1 MKENP
6 FLQWRQRVDV
16 LHVRHPSRHLP
27 RYPIDLFLRQL
38 HQRQHLR
45 RDRFATRRNQ
55 SRRNLD
61 RRRSRLHPGC
71 QIPQRRTREQ
81 RSHIHLQPLPPQTLD
96 HPDRQQRVPS
106 QRKKVIVSPDLL
118 HLQHFRPYLSQL
130 AFHLSLRRF
139 IPSSRIRVCIR
150 RRQGPPVQLPVGRQR
165 HGLQAH
171 IRRRRH
177 VLR

>member
-27 RYPIDLFLRQL
+27 RYPLDLFLRQL

-61 RRRSRLHPGC
+61 SPRCPTHAGC
-71 QIPQRRTREQ
+71 QIRQRGAREQ
-81 RSHIHLQPLPPQTLD
+81 RSHIHLEALPPQTLD
-96 HPDRQQRVPS
+96 QRDRQQRVSPE
-106 QRKKVIVSPDLL
+106 REEVIVPSHPL
-118 HLQHFRPYLSQL
+118 HLQHFRPYSSQL
-130 AFHLSLRRF
+130 AFHLSLRRLV
-139 IPSSRIRVCIR
+139 PSPGIRVPVR
-150 RRQGPPVQLPVGRQR
+150 RGQRLPVQLPVSRQR
-165 HGLQAH
+165 QALQPH